1 MDAQEVLS
9 PESMIEFSPTQE
21 DTGAGFAEIQV
32 RLIPSSLK
40 DFLSSFQE

>member
-1 MDAQEVLS
+1 MIEVLA
-9 PESMIEFSPTQE
+9 TQE

-40 DFLSSFQE
+40 VFFQSFQE